1 MVARM
6 LTGKAENSISA
17 VGKNFPLTRSHRNQK
32 VIEYATLRF
41 YNHIVYICETKR
53 EMSHSTC
60 AQCGEIMTVHNRVN
74 KSVSKRGKQYFMSRC
89 RPCIDESETILRKL
103 KKEFPQPSAGTPCA
117 CCKRID
123 KLFCDHD
130 HSTKEFRSWIC
141 RNCNSGIGLLGDS
154 EAGLRQ
160 ALAYLERARTDA
172 RSRSPS
178 DNKNNDSDQTG
189 TIH

>member
-1 MVARM
+1 M

-74 KSVSKRGKQYFMSRC
+74 KSVSKRGKQYYMSRC
-89 RPCIDESETILRKL
+89 RTCIDESETILRRL
-103 KKEFPQPSAGTPCA
+103 KKDNPQPPAGTPCA

-154 EAGLRQ
+154 EEGLRQ
-160 ALAYLERARTDA
+160 ALAYLERARPKS

-178 DNKNNDSDQTG
+178 VNKTNDTVQNG
-189 TIH
+189 TD